1 MEQRCIHCGSPMKSL
16 FIQYSPGNIRLMKCD
31 SCKAIADEYI
41 ECEIMILLIDLILHK
56 HKAYRHLLYNT
67 MYSDM
72 ADVQGLLWKSSVVY
86 LLLDACNSR
95 VLLLKTNIEEGGFLG
110 SSFSSMWPCWKVLLD
125 VFVVNLIALMVLLF
139 LTRTFLS
146 SSEIIMYK
154 DLLLAVIIS
163 SYWKTFVIAMMV
175 WKFPPSVI
183 FILDMLVLS
192 SNAVALKVMT
202 RSTMTRSILV
212 CFSAHVVKFLV
223 GPLLEILL

>member
-31 SCKAIADEYI
+31 NCKAIADEYI

-56 HKAYRHLLYNT
+56 QKAYRHLLYNT
-67 MYSDM
+67 MNSDTVE
-72 ADVQGLLWKSSVVY
+72 VQGLLWKSSVVY
-86 LLLDACNSR
+86 LLLDACRS
-95 VLLLKTNIEEGGFLG
+95 LFLKTNIEEGGFLG
-110 SSFSSMWPCWKVLLD
+110 SSFSSMWPYRKVLVD
-125 VFVVNLIALMVLLF
+125 VLVVNLIALVVLLS
-139 LTRTFLS
+139 LTRAFLS
-146 SSEIIMYK
+146 SSEIIRYK

-183 FILDMLVLS
+183 YILDMLVLS

-202 RSTMTRSILV
+202 QSTMSRSISV
-212 CFSAHVVKFLV
+212 CFSAYVVKFLL